1 MTILE
6 QVVPPGQYRR
16 IRHTI
21 GNLPSGH
28 EISLLIHVY
37 RGKSAGPRL
46 LLLGGL
52 HGDEINSVEI
62 LRRTLV
68 EGLYTPVQA
77 GTVVIVPIVNVF
89 GFINFSRD
97 LPDGKDINRSFP
109 GVTTGSLAARIARFV
124 SDELLPQ
131 SDWIVD
137 LHTGG
142 SSRYNFPQVRYSDDI
157 PASRD
162 LATWF
167 GAPLALIKPVIPKSL
182 RALATRREKPIIVY
196 EAGETLRYDELSIRI
211 GMEGIERVMQALGMI
226 SELRISSPAA
236 TPAVSF
242 YEHSTWVRARSAGL
256 FLWGRAAGE
265 EVDKGDL
272 LGEIH
277 DPDGMESHPVHAPR
291 SGRIVGHNNAAVVS
305 LGDALFHIAW

>member
-6 QVVPPGQYRR
+6 QVVPPGQYRH

-28 EISLLIHVY
+28 EISLLVHVY
-37 RGKSAGPRL
+37 RGKNAGPRL

-62 LRRTLV
+62 LRRSLV
-68 EGLYTPVQA
+68 EGLFNPVQA

-109 GVTTGSLAARIARFV
+109 GVATGSLAARIARFV

-131 SDWIVD
+131 ADWIVD

-142 SSRYNFPQVRYSDDI
+142 SSRYNFPQVRLSDDI
-157 PASRD
+157 PESRE
-162 LATWF
+162 LANWF
-167 GAPLALIKPVIPKSL
+167 GAPIAVFKPVIPKSL
-182 RALATRREKPIIVY
+182 RALATRRQKPIIVY
-196 EAGETLRYDELSIRI
+196 EAGESLRYDELSIRI
-211 GMEGIERVMQALGMI
+211 GQEGIKRVMHSLGMI
-226 SELRISSPAA
+226 PALGNWNPAA
-236 TPAVSF
+236 QPAVSF

-256 FLWGRAAGE
+256 FLWVRAAGE
-265 EVDKGDL
+265 EVDKGEF

-277 DPDGMESHPVHAPR
+277 DPDGLTSHPVRAPR
-291 SGRIVGHNNAAVVS
+291 AGRIIGHNNAAVVS